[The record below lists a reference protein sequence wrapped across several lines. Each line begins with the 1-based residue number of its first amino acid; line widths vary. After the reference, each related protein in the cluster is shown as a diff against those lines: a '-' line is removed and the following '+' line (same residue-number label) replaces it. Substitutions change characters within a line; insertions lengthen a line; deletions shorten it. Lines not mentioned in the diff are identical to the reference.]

1 MADKSVSVRVGVSTP
16 GAESLKALN
25 DQLRQMGAQAGQPI
39 PDPTKVVADG
49 VKRTEDAVKRARDEL
64 GRFVK
69 AGTEPGAGAT
79 AASQIQQDLNSA
91 SQAAAK
97 ARAAIQQVGA
107 QPVPNVTGPL
117 NQGLQQT
124 TAAATALSQK
134 LSAMVAL
141 STSTKSMQQR
151 LNDDAQAAA
160 KVRAA
165 IQQVDDAMGQMA
177 RKASTPIPDP
187 TAPMRAGIDR
197 TRTAAETLTSKLSTL
212 ASVTATVG
220 GFKKLSSEAISFET
234 AMVNVRKVV
243 DGSEGDYLAL
253 ERRIMSMARYI
264 PISQVGLAEIAAAAG
279 QMGIAMAD
287 IPAFTELTA
296 KAATA
301 FNMLPSEAGSAFASL
316 TPIFRLSIKELG
328 QLADTI
334 NLLGN
339 NTAASERGIIDVLT
353 RVGATGTAV
362 GFTREQ
368 LVALAASTLPLVRG
382 QSERASTAINALIS
396 RLAGIRG
403 LEPRAKQ
410 AFEQIGL
417 TVDQFAKNLRDNAGA
432 ALEDFFKRIASFK
445 PADRL
450 EALLDIFG
458 RENGDE
464 IATISKAFDDYI
476 RNVNLASDAVRSSG
490 SVQTEFQK
498 RVASTG
504 AQLDLM
510 KNAIRGA
517 AIDAGGAFL
526 PAINA
531 VVQAFLPFINSL
543 ADFAR
548 ANPTF
553 VQGLALSVG
562 GLVGLRSAT
571 TLMTMLFP
579 GLIGGLNGT
588 AGAAGA
594 AAAGAGTA
602 AGAFSRMQGAAG
614 GLLRVLG
621 GIPMAIVAVAQAL
634 PFLAKEVRRSNLA
647 DNAIG
652 GTSVV
657 LEDAVEG
664 WQNLRF
670 EKEKLDRAFA
680 DDKGSEVYR
689 ANVAMLEEGISK
701 AANTV
706 ARLRAERKKQH
717 DQEASQAEELKRQR
731 EAAAELEKMLAKLG
745 KDFKPFETGGGGGK
759 GKEEVRRAL
768 DTLIKAEIEADRK
781 RLQSQGEV
789 LNAELDASLGKR
801 IISQQKYI
809 DKKER
814 LDLQMLDEERALL
827 LRTRKNIEDAL
838 AVPGIKPDEKDRL
851 LAELKRLDA
860 DVDAILYKEKT
871 ISIKADLDRAK
882 LDEDI
887 KALKA
892 DLARDIAELTGDTL
906 GSTLEQIRQEKERL
920 LKDPRFQSDP
930 ELRAQ
935 IERRAELK
943 ETQAAYNEK
952 KRIIDETTAYLQL
965 KEQEY
970 QRQLDA
976 GEISMLER
984 ERAIAAARKE
994 AADKLREQID
1004 VMRELAGTNP
1014 AMLLQVAQLEAQW
1027 LSLSKTVDKV
1037 ALSINQAFAGG
1048 FVSAVEAA
1056 LNGTERSLTGFLKRI
1071 ALAAVQ
1077 SWQQAAGN
1085 QLNSLVMK
1093 WLGGTWGVGGML
1105 SQFMGGNW
1113 AGGLSKMFGG
1123 FFANGGDY
1131 PSNKFIVVGENGP
1144 ELLFPGVS
1152 GSIASN
1158 TALTSAVQSMAGTTR
1173 QGGGA
1178 SVASYAPTAPVFS
1191 PIIRI
1196 INEDNPQRARE
1207 AMDSAEGDTV
1217 IRNSMERNVNSLRQL
1232 LGIRQ

>member
-49 VKRTEDAVKRARDEL
+49 VKRTEDAVKRVRDEF

-69 AGTEPGAGAT
+69 AGAT
-79 AASQIQQDLNSA
+79 
-91 SQAAAK
+91 
-97 ARAAIQQVGA
+97 
-107 QPVPNVTGPL
+107 PVPNPTKPL
-117 NQGLQQT
+117 EEG
-124 TAAATALSQK
+124 
-134 LSAMVAL
+134 
-141 STSTKSMQQR
+141 
-151 LNDDAQAAA
+151 A
-160 KVRAA
+160 KKTEEAVKRVRDEFGRFVKEGA
-165 IQQVDDAMGQMA
+165 
-177 RKASTPIPDP
+177 TPIPDP
-187 TAPMRAGIDR
+187 TKQMVEGLKYTRDAAGRLRDEFGHFARDPTAGMRSGIDR
-197 TRTAAETLTSKLSTL
+197 TKASADALMSRLSAL
-212 ASVTATVG
+212 ASAT
-220 GFKKLSSEAISFET
+220 
-234 AMVNVRKVV
+234 
-243 DGSEGDYLAL
+243 
-253 ERRIMSMARYI
+253 
-264 PISQVGLAEIAAAAG
+264 AAAAG
-279 QMGIAMAD
+279 FRSVTGEAIKFESAIADVAKVLD
-287 IPAFTELTA
+287 GGAAEAAKVRGEIERLAKVLPITQQGLAQIAAAGASAGVGVKDLPTYIETVA

-301 FNMLPSEAGSAFASL
+301 FNMTAEETGQAFGNLNSVYKLNQDGLRLLADGINYVGNKSATSERNVINVLERVASL
-316 TPIFRLSIKELG
+316 GEV
-328 QLADTI
+328 A
-334 NLLGN
+334 
-339 NTAASERGIIDVLT
+339 GIS
-353 RVGATGTAV
+353 
-362 GFTREQ
+362 REQ
-368 LVALAASTLPLVRG
+368 ILAL
-382 QSERASTAINALIS
+382 
-396 RLAGIRG
+396 
-403 LEPRAKQ
+403 
-410 AFEQIGL
+410 
-417 TVDQFAKNLRDNAGA
+417 AGA
-432 ALEDFFKRIASFK
+432 AL
-445 PADRL
+445 PALGNRA
-450 EALLDIFG
+450 E
-458 RENGDE
+458 
-464 IATISKAFDDYI
+464 
-476 RNVNLASDAVRSSG
+476 
-490 SVQTEFQK
+490 
-498 RVASTG
+498 VASTSMEALIG
-504 AQLDLM
+504 VLAAASTSDKKV
-510 KNAIRGA
+510 KNAFDQMGIDINTFQTRIRKDAIGA
-517 AIDAGGAFL
+517 LTDFKTKVEQFNSVGKMQLMQDLFGKENDTKVLAILSNLDQAQQLMEGLGDKTKYAGGLQEEFNQRAATTENQLQLLKNQLRQASINLGEAFL
-526 PAINA
+526 PAIND
-531 VVQAFLPFINSL
+531 VVKALTPLIDGI

-548 ANPTF
+548 ENPTF
-553 VQGLALSVG
+553 VRAVAAGAAALIGMHTGGAALAL
-562 GLVGLRSAT
+562 LL
-571 TLMTMLFP
+571 P
-579 GLIGGLNGT
+579 GLTGMFGS
-588 AGAAGA
+588 AGA
-594 AAAGAGTA
+594 AAAGASSGLA
-602 AGAFSRMQGAAG
+602 AMAGAAT
-614 GLLRVLG
+614 GLARVLG
-621 GIPMAIVAVAQAL
+621 VLPALIVAVATVAPL
-634 PFLAKEVRRSNLA
+634 IYSAFNKRSQI
-647 DNAIG
+647 NAAVD
-652 GTSVV
+652 GTSASLDEAKKG
-657 LEDAVEG
+657 LEGIQKKRREVETYIA
-664 WQNLRF
+664 NLEQGKSATEGQGLFARAKQRF
-670 EKEKLDRAFA
+670 EASMTGVATVDE
-680 DDKGSEVYR
+680 YR
-689 ANVAMLEEGISK
+689 KQLETIK
-701 AANTV
+701 N
-706 ARLRAERKKQH
+706 L
-717 DQEASQAEELKRQR
+717 
-731 EAAAELEKMLAKLG
+731 EAAAQATVETRLLDQRRSAKETEDILKNYQRIADEAKATG
-745 KDFKPFETGGGGGK
+745 EGVKDYVPAAAAGGGGNGSTTTADDM
-759 GKEEVRRAL
+759 RRAL

-781 RLQSQGEV
+781 RLQSQSEV

-801 IISQQKYI
+801 LISQQKYI
-809 DKKER
+809 DEKER
-814 LDLQMLDEERALL
+814 LDLQMLDDERTLL

-860 DVDAILYKEKT
+860 DVDAILDKEKT
-871 ISIKADLDRAK
+871 ITIKADLDRAK
-882 LDEDI
+882 LAEDI

-920 LKDPRFQSDP
+920 LNDPRFKDDA

-935 IERRAELK
+935 IERRAALK
-943 ETQAAYNEK
+943 ETQATYNEK

-970 QRQLDA
+970 QRQMDA

-1004 VMRELAGTNP
+1004 VMRKLAGTNP
-1014 AMLLQVAQLEAQW
+1014 AMLPQVAQLEAQW

-1093 WLGGTWGVGGML
+1093 WLGGTGGVGGML
-1105 SQFMGGNW
+1105 SQFLGGNW

-1131 PSNKFIVVGENGP
+1131 PANKFIVVGENGP

-1178 SVASYAPTAPVFS
+1178 SVASFAPAAPVFS